1 MLSEKRN
8 ILNLR
13 NNEQKEEETLKINC
27 INGYFLDE
35 SKKLCVCNEGYKTSE
50 NISITNG
57 FIDKCNEKINSNEE
71 TILYETEQ
79 KEQVTIEIGKTS
91 SKVIIIYVCLIVL
104 ILVLITWIIFKIT
117 KIIRKYCCCLIK
129 TNKKKDNKKKK
140 INKKNE
146 EASYENSSEDNSENN
161 KKDKKI
167 NKSFASK
174 NNTLKT
180 LNSNKQFYICEGN
193 GDVLMEIKHNI
204 KLTNILLKNQKDN
217 KVENKENKEEIEKK

>member
-71 TILYETEQ
+71 TILYEKEQ

-91 SKVIIIYVCLIVL
+91 SKIIIIYVCLIIL
-104 ILVLITWIIFKIT
+104 ILVLITWIIFKIS
-117 KIIRKYCCCLIK
+117 KKIRKYCCCLIK

-146 EASYENSSEDNSENN
+146 EASYENTSEDNSENN

-167 NKSFASK
+167 NKSFAGK

-180 LNSNKQFYICEGN
+180 LNSNKQFYICEDN
-193 GDVLMEIKHNI
+193 GDVLMEIKNNI

>member
-8 ILNLR
+8 IFNLR
-13 NNEQKEEETLKINC
+13 NNEQKKEEEIQKINC

-35 SKKLCVCNEGYKTSE
+35 SKTLCICNEGYKTSE
-50 NISITNG
+50 NISIKNG
-57 FIDKCNEKINSNEE
+57 FTEKCNEKINSNEE
-71 TILYETEQ
+71 TILSEKEQ
-79 KEQVTIEIGKTS
+79 IEQVTIEIGKTS
-91 SKVIIIYVCLIVL
+91 SKVIIIYVCLIIL
-104 ILVLITWIIFKIT
+104 ILVLITWIICKII
-117 KIIRKYCCCLIK
+117 KKIRKYCCCLFK

-146 EASYENSSEDNSENN
+146 EVSSENTSEDNYN

-167 NKSFASK
+167 NKSFTSK
-174 NNTLKT
+174 NNILKT

-217 KVENKENKEEIEKK
+217 KVENKEDKEEIEKK